1 MAEGQIKNARP
12 KNGTNVIVRGAT
24 QIRQS
29 LNKKPVD
36 DATGK
41 GQPHSLL
48 RYSSLL
54 HIPFT
59 LVTAVCPFEANRD
72 LSLQQLR
79 GPFNTLAC
87 AVSHPSPLSVT
98 PTACL
103 LFLIKVFGYLIM
115 DQL

>member
-1 MAEGQIKNARP
+1 MKGNKKTPIPSLGRTSLSVVPPSLGNP
-12 KNGTNVIVRGAT
+12 
-24 QIRQS
+24 

-48 RYSSLL
+48 RYSRLL

-59 LVTAVCPFEANRD
+59 LITAVCPFEANRN

-79 GPFNTLAC
+79 GPFNISVCTA
-87 AVSHPSPLSVT
+87 SHRLPLSVT
-98 PTACL
+98 P
-103 LFLIKVFGYLIM
+103 
-115 DQL
+115 